1 MRTPNVRGS
10 HRDSQSDASKEDRL
24 GLVIVGPRG
33 ESHISDSFARS
44 CQISGTTFEQIESQ
58 SAFQGPALLRRLRW
72 HLLGRTPLRLERF
85 SESVV
90 RTCREQ
96 RPRLL
101 LSVGN
106 APLHRRALEQI
117 AELGCRRAIFLTDDP
132 WSPAQKANWFLSAL
146 PLYDFAFSPRRAN
159 LDDLSRIGVGQ
170 VFYLPFGWDPA
181 LSEDRVYSPEEL
193 RDYDAD
199 VSFVGGGDADRVP
212 YIDALAQAGLR
223 VALYGAQWER
233 SAATRELTRGEL
245 PHSEFPKAVAAASL
259 ALCLVRRVNRDGHS
273 MRTYEVAAVG
283 GCMLAEDTAEHRAI
297 LGPEG
302 EAAVYFRSIDEM
314 VRKAR
319 WLLEHADVRAR
330 LASAVKYRI
339 RVNSNTYDH
348 RLAQI
353 LRTCDVL

>member
-1 MRTPNVRGS
+1 
-10 HRDSQSDASKEDRL
+10 
-24 GLVIVGPRG
+24 
-33 ESHISDSFARS
+33 
-44 CQISGTTFEQIESQ
+44 
-58 SAFQGPALLRRLRW
+58 
-72 HLLGRTPLRLERF
+72 LERF
-85 SESVV
+85 SKSVV

-117 AELGCRRAIFLTDDP
+117 AALGCRRAIFLTDDP

-159 LDDLSRIGVGQ
+159 LEDLSRIGIGHVS
-170 VFYLPFGWDPA
+170 YLPFGWDPA
-181 LSEDRVYSPEEL
+181 LGDDRVYSLDEL
-193 RDYDAD
+193 RDYVAD

-223 VALYGAQWER
+223 VALYGSYWER
-233 SAATRELTRGEL
+233 STATRKLTRGEL
-245 PHSEFPKAVAAASL
+245 PHSELPKAIAAASI

-273 MRTYEVAAVG
+273 MRTYEVAAAG

-302 EAAVYFRSIDEM
+302 EAAVYFRSMDEM

-319 WLLEHADVRAR
+319 WLLDHADVRAR
-330 LASAVKYRI
+330 LTTEVKRRI
-339 RVNSNTYDH
+339 RVTSNTYDN

-353 LRTCDVL
+353 LKTCDVL